1 DPLAK
6 TSNTSSAASSVVS
19 ERPSM
24 RLSTAERRSLCI
36 GPSSSRGRGA
46 PDARRVPSR
55 AAPSLSH
62 NAVSDKAVVSYASR
76 PGSGPGLA
84 RLASGKRSNTGTNEY
99 GGHGPVGTT
108 AIPAAR
114 DAMGA
119 IRVRK
124 ASISDRETRKATDPA
139 TLLPPA
145 GDR

>member
-1 DPLAK
+1 
-6 TSNTSSAASSVVS
+6 
-19 ERPSM
+19 M

-62 NAVSDKAVVSYASR
+62 NAVSDKAMVSYA
-76 PGSGPGLA
+76 SGPGLA
-84 RLASGKRSNTGTNEY
+84 SLASGKRSNTGTNEY

-108 AIPAAR
+108 ATPAAR